1 MMQLIDAWENMNFLI
16 SEISSSAELLE
27 MLTDI
32 ALHSEHPKS
41 WRAAWLL
48 DKIHDNNKEAILPY
62 INLFIEKLKSERN
75 EGKKRHLLKLVS
87 INRIPEDQQGFL
99 LEFCIRIFSSQKEAI
114 AVRVHAM
121 QVLYEISN
129 AEPELKPEI
138 LAIIEQVLA
147 ENTSAGL
154 KSRGSKIECR
164 LRKQIARN

>member
-1 MMQLIDAWENMNFLI
+1 MTHLIDAWENMNFLI
-16 SEISSSAELLE
+16 SEIHSSAELLE

-32 ALHSEHPKS
+32 ALHSEHLKS

-99 LEFCIRIFSSQKEAI
+99 LEFCIRIFS
-114 AVRVHAM
+114 
-121 QVLYEISN
+121 
-129 AEPELKPEI
+129 
-138 LAIIEQVLA
+138 
-147 ENTSAGL
+147 
-154 KSRGSKIECR
+154 
-164 LRKQIARN
+164 